1 MNDETTLAS
10 EGPFLLQT
18 SSAPMPRAYVP
29 APEGPFELPVVPET
43 PRKTAAVAPTR
54 GRYAS
59 WSDADDR
66 AKGRNPRDQLI
77 GGRPSTQKNVLVYPP
92 IAGRNERLFV
102 LKNFKID
109 GAALRSDHRAFLADV
124 AKWMGSGERWRIFIE
139 AHASRTGAA
148 RHDDVL
154 SEDRYLATRAL
165 LETELL
171 RRGVDMSRV
180 RIAGQGV
187 GFRHTRLP
195 GEDPRARSIYAV
207 VQPDPSPRPPQ
218 PFPPPSLAI
227 NWLLVVPPGLLSIAT
242 VENLAPIRA
251 DEGGKFLNSFRNG
264 NFLIFVPLPVSISS
278 RKELTN
284 VKVHV
289 FFAAGG
295 VLGSTEN
302 DVVLHGLRGASAQSE
317 WITIGVHG
325 IDGGA
330 NPIGDAQISG
340 CLRSIG
346 ITAPPVAVRLT
357 GHSRGCDSLVAT
369 VSGKLI
375 KTPLDRLVF
384 LDEAVEHVSLQKK
397 NPDGTPDPKRGS
409 VRLNRVAMMVQAGIS
424 PQIIFSYEA
433 AHKSVNLLTGKSARV
448 PGATYFDLK
457 TDCVAALGEARLV
470 EDAMALDP
478 NLAMKAKAVPAIVA
492 QLNSLHPKQAA
503 LPRRGSFTS
512 GPSTPTRKNINDF
525 CSDVDVKKAIKDIL
539 NNPVLMRFINDNGLT
554 KYRKSIVPDW
564 TPFAAH
570 EFFVAEIAQELTD

>member
-1 MNDETTLAS
+1 MA
-10 EGPFLLQT
+10 
-18 SSAPMPRAYVP
+18 
-29 APEGPFELPVVPET
+29 
-43 PRKTAAVAPTR
+43 
-54 GRYAS
+54 
-59 WSDADDR
+59 
-66 AKGRNPRDQLI
+66 
-77 GGRPSTQKNVLVYPP
+77 
-92 IAGRNERLFV
+92 
-102 LKNFKID
+102 
-109 GAALRSDHRAFLADV
+109 
-124 AKWMGSGERWRIFIE
+124 SGERWRIFIE
-139 AHASRTGAA
+139 AHASRTGVS

-154 SEDRYLATRAL
+154 SEDRYLATRAF

-171 RRGVDMSRV
+171 RHGVDLSRV

-227 NWLLVVPPGLLSIAT
+227 NWLIVVPPGLLSIAT

-264 NFLIFVPLPVSISS
+264 DFLIFVPRRVSISS
-278 RKELTN
+278 RKELTD
-284 VKVHV
+284 VKIHV

-295 VLGSTEN
+295 VLGPTEN
-302 DVVLHGLRGASAQSE
+302 DVVLHGFRGASDQSE

-325 IDGGA
+325 IGGGA
-330 NPIGDAQISG
+330 NAISDAQISN

-346 ITAPPVAVRLT
+346 INAPPVAVRLT

-375 KTPLDRLVF
+375 KTPIDRLVF
-384 LDEAVEHVSLQKK
+384 LDEAVEHVSLQRK

-424 PQIIFSYEA
+424 PKIIFSYEA

-448 PGATYFDLK
+448 PGATYFDLN

-470 EDAMALDP
+470 EDAMTLDP
-478 NLAMKAKAVPAIVA
+478 NLAKKAKANPTIVA

-503 LPRRGSFTS
+503 LPRRGSFTA

-525 CSDVDVKKAIKDIL
+525 CSDVDMKKATKEIL

-570 EFFVAEIAQELTD
+570 EFFVAEIAQELTE